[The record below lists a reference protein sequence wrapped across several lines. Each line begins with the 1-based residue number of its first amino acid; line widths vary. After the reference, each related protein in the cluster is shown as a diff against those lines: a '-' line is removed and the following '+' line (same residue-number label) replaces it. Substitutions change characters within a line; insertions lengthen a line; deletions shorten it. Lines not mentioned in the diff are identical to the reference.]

1 MEEEIIPVSSS
12 ITIEELESL
21 LSKYFKTREEYDK
34 DYQELIKLI
43 QNNQDLEISKNDI
56 LESSDSEF
64 KNNLISEI
72 KVIQENT
79 QLGNNLGYFSIVI
92 IGLILMCALF
102 YKFLKYFI

>member
-12 ITIEELESL
+12 ISIEELEAL
-21 LSKYFKTREEYDK
+21 LSKYFKTLEEYDK

-43 QNNQDLEISKNDI
+43 QNNQELEISKNDI

-64 KNNLISEI
+64 KSNLISEI

>member
-12 ITIEELESL
+12 ITIEELEAL

>member
-1 MEEEIIPVSSS
+1 MEEEIIDVNSS

-43 QNNQDLEISKNDI
+43 QNNQELESSKNDI
-56 LESSDSEF
+56 LESSDSDF
-64 KNNLISEI
+64 KSSLISEI